1 MTGNRKNPLE
11 PQPATH
17 RRDRVRERHVALA
30 GPVHHADSRILGRQL
45 RVQVLYHWIQAEQA
59 RGDSQHRV
67 PAPTAGRLQ
76 AEIGAYFL
84 KCGLDVSS
92 TRIDLDHHPGAQG
105 RFGGEEV
112 LITVRPCEVAD
123 EDPSHRNQ
131 WSAAFAPVTRP
142 GNNLDAAPA
151 PSIPSDLQALS
162 LQGARNHFGRSGQVF
177 PLDSGTPLAR
187 VVRRRSHQIG
197 SRIELADEGLYFPRF
212 GSLGR

>member
-1 MTGNRKNPLE
+1 MTGDHKNPLL
-11 PQPATH
+11 PQPATY
-17 RRDRVRERHVALA
+17 RRDRVRERHIALA
-30 GPVHHADSRILGRQL
+30 GPVHHADLSKPRRQL
-45 RVQVLYHWIQAEQA
+45 GVQVRHYRIETEQA
-59 RGDSQHRV
+59 RADSQHRV

-76 AEIGAYFL
+76 AEIRAYFL
-84 KCGLDVSS
+84 KCGLDVPS
-92 TRIDLDHHPGAQG
+92 TRIDLDHHPGAHG

-112 LITVRPCEVAD
+112 LITVRPRQVAD

-131 WSAAFAPVTRP
+131 RSAAFVPVTRP
-142 GNNLDAAPA
+142 GNDLHAAPA

-197 SRIELADEGLYFPRF
+197 SG
-212 GSLGR
+212 